1 MKWKCTFQ
9 MKSTA
14 GKYTDKSASLGFSG
28 RDKSELQLRPLLTPE
43 RMAITKVGGP
53 LLPCCGKVSQCS
65 HHVTLQSHALSGDVE
80 WCICYGKVWIF
91 YRNVNSYQINP
102 ILSMH
107 HLVHNL
113 ENWDLMVTAA
123 SITVKRKQ
131 RKCTSI
137 AKHAK
142 RGAVSP
148 KSPSYSTGSSTT
160 NTSFEHC
167 DKKGC
172 NHIKNKNKNT
182 KYIKISK

>member
-1 MKWKCTFQ
+1 MHFSNEKHSWQVHWQVSLFRLLRKRQ
-9 MKSTA
+9 IRATA
-14 GKYTDKSASLGFSG
+14 
-28 RDKSELQLRPLLTPE
+28 ETPSHPR

-53 LLPCCGKVSQCS
+53 LLPCCGKVSPCS

-80 WCICYGKVWIF
+80 WCICYGKVWTF

-123 SITVKRKQ
+123 FVTVKRKQ

-137 AKHAK
+137 AEHEK
-142 RGAVSP
+142 RRTVSP
-148 KSPSYSTGSSTT
+148 KSSSFSTGSSTT
-160 NTSFEHC
+160 NTSFEHS

-172 NHIKNKNKNT
+172 NHIK
-182 KYIKISK
+182 KI

>member
-1 MKWKCTFQ
+1 MHFSNEKHSWQVHWQVSLFRLLRKRQ
-9 MKSTA
+9 IRATA
-14 GKYTDKSASLGFSG
+14 
-28 RDKSELQLRPLLTPE
+28 ETPSHPR

-53 LLPCCGKVSQCS
+53 LLPCCGKVSPCS

-80 WCICYGKVWIF
+80 WCICYGKVWTF

-123 SITVKRKQ
+123 FVTVKRKQ

-137 AKHAK
+137 AEHEK
-142 RGAVSP
+142 RRTVSP
-148 KSPSYSTGSSTT
+148 KSSSFSTGSSTT
-160 NTSFEHC
+160 NTSFEHS

-172 NHIKNKNKNT
+172 NHIKK
-182 KYIKISK
+182 

>member
-1 MKWKCTFQ
+1 MHFSNEKHSWQVHWQVSLFRLLRKRQ
-9 MKSTA
+9 IRATA
-14 GKYTDKSASLGFSG
+14 
-28 RDKSELQLRPLLTPE
+28 ETPSHPR

-53 LLPCCGKVSQCS
+53 LLPCCGKVSPCS

-80 WCICYGKVWIF
+80 WCICYGKVWTF

-123 SITVKRKQ
+123 FVTVKRKQ

-137 AKHAK
+137 AEHKK
-142 RGAVSP
+142 RRTVSP
-148 KSPSYSTGSSTT
+148 KSSSFSTGSSTT
-160 NTSFEHC
+160 NTSFEHS

-172 NHIKNKNKNT
+172 NHIK
-182 KYIKISK
+182 KI